1 MALYSREAANPSRVV
16 EILNRL
22 GLHARPCSKFVKTAS
37 TFKCEVWVTKDDQTV
52 HGKSIMGMMMLA
64 AGQGSKLTIKCE
76 GPDGPE
82 CLAAL
87 EKLVLSKF
95 DED

>member
-1 MALYSREAANPSRVV
+1 MALYSRDAAHPSRQV

-22 GLHARPCSKFVKTAS
+22 GLHARPCSKFVKVAS
-37 TFKCEVWVTKDDQTV
+37 SFKCEVWVTKDGQTV

-76 GPDGPE
+76 GADAPD
-82 CLAAL
+82 CLTAL